1 MQVPVKMKANTGS
14 KNVDFAKKKEHE
26 ALSTNYLASIDF
38 IFEAAKKKR
47 SILDSA
53 KND

>member
-1 MQVPVKMKANTGS
+1 MKANTGS
-14 KNVDFAKKKEHE
+14 KDVDFAKKKDHNET
-26 ALSTNYLASIDF
+26 LSTNYLASIDF

-47 SILDSA
+47 NMMESA